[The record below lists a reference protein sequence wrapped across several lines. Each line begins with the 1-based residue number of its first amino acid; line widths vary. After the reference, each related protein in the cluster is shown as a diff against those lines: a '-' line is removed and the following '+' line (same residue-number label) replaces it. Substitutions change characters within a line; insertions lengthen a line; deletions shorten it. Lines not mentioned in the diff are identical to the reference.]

1 MFLKRDTKVFLKKG
15 TAIWEIPVMSGF
27 SFSQGNTTS
36 EVVLKE
42 MATAAGVSRRGR
54 RVFNDALAPADWSF
68 STYIR
73 PFKAPAYT
81 PITAGGTA
89 LTIGT
94 AYKIITSSTADWSN
108 VGGSVTAAVGNYF
121 IATSTGNVSVTGT
134 VAPASLADTAANI
147 HAVEEVLW
155 AQFVG
160 LGTYTPSTYTFL
172 NFEAPNI
179 TDLDISFT
187 GGNNISLGEFDLYF
201 ILGANYDNDANYDN
215 TALDDV
221 LVYKIANC
229 IINQATVN
237 FDVDGIAMIEWSGQ
251 GNLIS
256 KEPDFDARTAI
267 SQGVTAT
274 SNFIRNKLTALTM
287 IAANTTTYPGSAS
300 VAAGSL
306 TAGRRYRILT
316 VGGSTWTN
324 VGAASSTVGVAF
336 TAIAGTPGGS
346 GTAAPGYDITLTGG
360 SIQFSNNATFLTP
373 ETLGVVNRPIG
384 HIAGNKS
391 VTGNFT
397 AYIEEIAGNN
407 GTSGKLLAD
416 SLADLTTITNSFD
429 LTFII
434 GGSGNLPRFEI
445 TLPTAHIEIPKV
457 QSDDIISLDIAF
469 HGLPSTIT
477 GTNEA
482 VLKYVGAVL

>member
-73 PFKAPAYT
+73 PFKPPVQASIAATAMVANTGYKILSAGDT
-81 PITAGGTA
+81 VWATFGAGAGTAGTYFVANGAGT
-89 LTIGT
+89 G
-94 AYKIITSSTADWSN
+94 
-108 VGGSVTAAVGNYF
+108 
-121 IATSTGNVSVTGT
+121 TGT
-134 VAPASLADTAANI
+134 VVPASIADAAANV

-160 LGTYTPSTYTFL
+160 LGTYTPTTYTFL
-172 NFEAPNI
+172 NFEAPNV
-179 TDLDISFT
+179 TDLDINFT

-201 ILGANYDNDANYDN
+201 VLGATYDGDRDYDDA
-215 TALDDV
+215 ALDDV

-229 IINQATVN
+229 IINQANVN
-237 FDVDGIAMIEWSGQ
+237 FDVDGIAMVEWSGM
-251 GNLIS
+251 GTLIS
-256 KEPDFDARTAI
+256 KEADFDARTGI
-267 SQGVTAT
+267 TQGVTAT

-287 IAANTTTYPGSAS
+287 VAADTTAYPGE
-300 VAAGSL
+300 
-306 TAGRRYRILT
+306 
-316 VGGSTWTN
+316 
-324 VGAASSTVGVAF
+324 
-336 TAIAGTPGGS
+336 GTPG
-346 GTAAPGYDITLTGG
+346 TYTITLTGG
-360 SIQFSNNATFLTP
+360 SVSFSNNATFLTP

-397 AYIEEIAGNN
+397 AYIEEVAGDT
-407 GTSGKLLAD
+407 GTSGQLLAD
-416 SLADLTTITNSFD
+416 ALADITTVTNSFN
-429 LTFII
+429 LTFIL
-434 GGSGNLPRFEI
+434 GGVGNLPRFHI
-445 TLPTAHIEIPKV
+445 NLPTAHMEIPKV
-457 QSDDIISLDIAF
+457 QSDDIISVDIAF
-469 HGLPSTIT
+469 HGLPSTIS

-482 VLKYVGAVL
+482 TLKYVGASL

>member
-73 PFKAPAYT
+73 PFKSAVQAS
-81 PITAGGTA
+81 IAATAMTA
-89 LTIGT
+89 NT
-94 AYKIITSSTADWSN
+94 AYKILSAGDTVWASYGA
-108 VGGSVTAAVGNYF
+108 GASVAGTYF
-121 IATSTGNVSVTGT
+121 VANGAGLGTGT
-134 VAPASLADTAANI
+134 VVPASIADAAANH

-155 AQFVG
+155 ANFVG
-160 LGTYTPSTYTFL
+160 LGTYTPTTYTFL
-172 NFEAPNI
+172 NFEAPNS
-179 TDLDISFT
+179 TDLDINFT

-201 ILGANYDNDANYDN
+201 ILGASYDADTKYDNPVSDS
-215 TALDDV
+215 V

-237 FDVDGIAMIEWSGQ
+237 FDVDGIAMVEWSGM
-251 GNLIS
+251 GTLIS
-256 KEPDFDARTAI
+256 RETEFDARTAI
-267 SQGVTAT
+267 TQGVTAT

-287 IAANTTTYPGSAS
+287 VASNVTAYPGAANNDTPG
-300 VAAGSL
+300 
-306 TAGRRYRILT
+306 TAGTYT
-316 VGGSTWTN
+316 
-324 VGAASSTVGVAF
+324 
-336 TAIAGTPGGS
+336 
-346 GTAAPGYDITLTGG
+346 ITLTGG

-384 HIAGNKS
+384 HVAGNKS
-391 VTGNFT
+391 ITGNFT
-397 AYIEEIAGNN
+397 AYVEEDATLAD
-407 GTSGKLLAD
+407 TSGQLLAD
-416 SLADLTTITNSFD
+416 SLADLTTVTNSFA

-434 GGSGNLPRFEI
+434 GGSGNTPRFHI
-445 TLPTAHIEIPKV
+445 SLPTAHLEIPKV
-457 QSDDIISLDIAF
+457 QSDDVISVDVAF
-469 HGLPSTIT
+469 HGLPSTISLS
-477 GTNEA
+477 NEA
-482 VLKYVGAVL
+482 TLKYVGAVL